1 MKRKIFIIFII
12 ILLILIL
19 FFVIRKI
26 KNGNN
31 ISNKSADEIIEYIL
45 NIQSYEADVTIN
57 ITTNK
62 TNNTYKAKQQYL
74 KNEKIYK
81 QKITDDKYLDEMTIC
96 YNNET
101 LTITNSKIE
110 PAIIYNKYGELVQN
124 NLSLESFIN
133 DYNSNKNSTIEE
145 NNEYIILY
153 VPKDDKNDVK
163 SLYINKSTNKISK
176 MIIENGTQKST
187 TYIEYNE
194 IKINSLQKEDI
205 LAFN

>member
-110 PAIIYNKYGELVQN
+110 PAIVYNKYGELIQN

-153 VPKDDKNDVK
+153 VPKDDKNNVK
-163 SLYINKSTNKISK
+163 SLYINKSTNKISE

>member
-110 PAIIYNKYGELVQN
+110 PAIIYNKYGELIQN

-153 VPKDDKNDVK
+153 VPKDDKNNVK
-163 SLYINKSTNKISK
+163 SLYITKSTNKISK